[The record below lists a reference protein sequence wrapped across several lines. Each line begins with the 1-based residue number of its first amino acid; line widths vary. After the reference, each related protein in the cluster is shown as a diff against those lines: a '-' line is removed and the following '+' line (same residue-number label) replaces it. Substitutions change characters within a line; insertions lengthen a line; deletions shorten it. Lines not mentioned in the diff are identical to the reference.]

1 MTIMSEFYWTFWGW
15 TLHCLRPDQVTIPSI
30 SLLWQ
35 VSRRNDLIL
44 VTRPE
49 DRVRFLEDC
58 RLIYEKPLREK
69 PYSLIISRPSKEVK
83 EILEALQP
91 DPNIEALFIT
101 NVSGNLTLSG
111 AFQGTYPTIT
121 KLGFINCELQGLP
134 EDLHRYFP
142 NVQNLVLSRNKIEKL
157 PEQLG
162 DLSCLQTLR
171 ISHTRLRELPDSLGD
186 LSNLSRLYCAY
197 NKLKT
202 LPDTLVN
209 LSLVRLDVRDN
220 AITTLPTT
228 AAVLFER
235 LDSLLCS
242 GNPLT
247 KNLGSDKK
255 DDVVSYLQELGE
267 GLVDN
272 KEVKLAVVGEAV
284 VGKTT
289 LVRALQA
296 KNKVCTATVE
306 KTDGIDICPLEI
318 DEITFRVF
326 DMAGDADFLETHL
339 LFTSLNCLYLH
350 VFNLSAVE
358 VDEEAG
364 IHLERLEMW
373 LKAICVQAP
382 DSRNIIVGTHAD
394 SVKHGEGM
402 RTVVKEKVDRVLDS
416 ARAVHTAR
424 SKENPVEG
432 CLVCPSL
439 GESISDGDVTPEGSH
454 GNSCQQQANIPHVVG
469 WCEVSSVK
477 RFPAT
482 FSSLLG
488 LSNPSIKAL
497 KWLLAD
503 RARELLNVSPQ
514 TPQKW
519 MDVLTLW
526 RRAAQPNLPVL
537 RVEQAEEIAK
547 KNGVAEHADLMLAFF
562 SNTGR
567 VVYHTQVPGLIVL
580 DPQWLADQLC
590 RVISFKKHWIK
601 NGLLTPDDLKKA
613 FQGTHD
619 WLQQQIIEL
628 FRHFRI
634 CFPLD
639 DGRELFPCRLPIGM
653 PSPSLWPAVPGEHDK
668 QVSYLC
674 EFPFVPN
681 SLFPEII
688 VKIHENAS
696 VDKSPAARFY
706 CNRAIYQTRETPAA
720 CGVCRACKS
729 KPPRG
734 KYHRVHIELSY
745 PRSAVVVTAR
755 GPNPCCVARST
766 CEMIKAVAGENLA
779 VRIDPLCPACVAKNA
794 HEACRLEIVPEN
806 RGVDIAC
813 DAGHHLGAQCDV
825 LMGELSFTLPKP
837 SPDRNV
843 PVTDEDCPRL
853 FVMLPINQVRIQVQS
868 CYSILPWFCIDV

>member
-1 MTIMSEFYWTFWGW
+1 M
-15 TLHCLRPDQVTIPSI
+15 Q
-30 SLLWQ
+30 
-35 VSRRNDLIL
+35 N
-44 VTRPE
+44 
-49 DRVRFLEDC
+49 
-58 RLIYEKPLREK
+58 
-69 PYSLIISRPSKEVK
+69 
-83 EILEALQP
+83 
-91 DPNIEALFIT
+91 FI
-101 NVSGNLTLSG
+101 
-111 AFQGTYPTIT
+111 
-121 KLGFINCELQGLP
+121 
-134 EDLHRYFP
+134 
-142 NVQNLVLSRNKIEKL
+142 LSRNKIKKL

-171 ISHTRLRELPDSLGD
+171 ISHTSLRELPDSLGD
-186 LSNLSRLYCAY
+186 LNNLSRLYCAH

-202 LPDTLVN
+202 LPGTLVK

-228 AAVLFER
+228 AADLFKR
-235 LDSLLCS
+235 LDFFRCS
-242 GNPLT
+242 SNPLT

-255 DDVVSYLQELGE
+255 DDVVSYLQELAE

-272 KEVKLAVVGEAV
+272 KEVKLAVVGEAG

-350 VFNLSAVE
+350 VFNLSTVE

-402 RTVVKEKVDRVLDS
+402 RAVVREKVDRVLGS
-416 ARAVHTAR
+416 ARAVHIAR
-424 SKENPVEG
+424 SKDNPVEE

-439 GESISDGDVTPEGSH
+439 DESISDGDETPEGSH
-454 GNSCQQQANIPHVVG
+454 DNSRQEQANVPHVVG
-469 WCEVSSVK
+469 WCEVSSVQG
-477 RFPAT
+477 FPAT
-482 FSSLLG
+482 LSSLLG
-488 LSNPSIKAL
+488 RSNPSIEAL
-497 KWLLAD
+497 KGLLAD
-503 RARELLNVSPQ
+503 RARELLRVSPP
-514 TPQKW
+514 TPLKW

-526 RRAAQPNLPVL
+526 RLAAQPNLPVL

-547 KNGVAEHADLMLAFF
+547 RNGVAEHAELSLMLAFF

-567 VVYHTQVPGLIVL
+567 VVYHAQVPGLVVL

-590 RVISFKKHWIK
+590 RVISFKKQWIE
-601 NGLLTPDDLKKA
+601 NGLLTPDDMKKA

-634 CFPLD
+634 CFPLG

-653 PSPSLWPAVPGEHDK
+653 PIPSLWPALPGEHDK

-681 SLFPEII
+681 SLFPEIV

-720 CGVCRACKS
+720 CGVCRVSPS
-729 KPPRG
+729 KPRG
-734 KYHRVHIELSY
+734 KLYHRVHIELSY

-779 VRIDPLCPACVAKNA
+779 VRIDPLCPACLAEDA
-794 HEACRLEIVPEN
+794 HEACRLKIVPED
-806 RGVDIAC
+806 RGVHIAC
-813 DAGHHLGAQCDV
+813 DAGHELGAQSDV
-825 LMGELSFTLPKP
+825 LMGELSFTRPKP
-837 SPDRNV
+837 SPDRNFLV
-843 PVTDEDCPRL
+843 ADEDCPRL
-853 FVMLPINQVRIQVQS
+853 FVMLPINQVRIQKITNECHECMSAVV
-868 CYSILPWFCIDV
+868 LMAMVLL